1 MTWCYVS
8 CHSLPN
14 YFQVFVYF
22 DKVKMITITTCA
34 DMFPNVNRQSWFETI
49 NWFLALLKYMCLFA
63 ASVFPSCLVRI
74 QQHELA
80 HCLFSWL
87 ISMAQINIFMRLF
100 ENESIKVNYRD
111 EKWSQTAAT
120 DCFNSWCQLNELCW
134 IKNFERYCWWN
145 WSDPFEMFFHIIYFV
160 STTTVSRNSTAVYK
174 DCVWICGL
182 CSLTNET
189 FFLSMK

>member
-1 MTWCYVS
+1 
-8 CHSLPN
+8 
-14 YFQVFVYF
+14 
-22 DKVKMITITTCA
+22 MITFIVSSSESVAILLVDRYC
-34 DMFPNVNRQSWFETI
+34 
-49 NWFLALLKYMCLFA
+49 FLRCWKYLFA

-74 QQHELA
+74 QQHY
-80 HCLFSWL
+80 LFSWL

-120 DCFNSWCQLNELCW
+120 DCSNSRCQLNELFW

-145 WSDPFEMFFHIIYFV
+145 WSDPFEMFFDIFYFV

-174 DCVWICGL
+174 DCVWICEL
-182 CSLTNET
+182 RSLTNET
-189 FFLSMK
+189 FFCQWNKLIVVWVVRDRQRLILFFC